1 MRKYHKYFPDGENRI
16 GCRVSF
22 LDHVGQLAVG
32 FADVLSPGGGL
43 VLPVD
48 DFGLRHCFGPSD
60 EPEKQVT
67 RPPTSTRSINAL
79 RNSRRERQA
88 LS

>member
-60 EPEKQVT
+60 EPEKTGHTATYIDTQYQ
-67 RPPTSTRSINAL
+67 RPS
-79 RNSRRERQA
+79 
-88 LS
+88 